1 MRLPTNPEETPA
13 DLQAELQRL
22 EARIA
27 ELPEPEATVLYNR
40 ELFPLACL
48 SVRLQAA
55 DRPRRRL
62 AFIPVGT
69 QPYSPILATLANPAD
84 RTVLLYT
91 EGSKPCLR
99 DLLESVPLQNPSLR
113 EFEDD
118 PNPRVILEIVESELA
133 WSGRPSVGQVAV
145 DVTSGRK
152 STVATLGAVA
162 AALGFLQ
169 SYLLSSPIPNKP
181 GLHRSPRLV
190 TLPDPGSFW
199 GLRRRET
206 ARQLLNAGAF
216 AAAESAFR
224 ELAEVS
230 VRRASDEAMAE
241 CCRALTLW
249 LQGSGDAARKRLIK
263 ARRILGEEANAMV
276 GLALAQLERDEAVG
290 FPRAARDAALLARGG
305 GKTAKGG
312 PLKVAEALADWLA
325 EKR

>member
-1 MRLPTNPEETPA
+1 MRLATNPVEAPE

-22 EARIA
+22 EARIS
-27 ELPEPEATVLYNR
+27 ELPEPEATDLYNR
-40 ELFPLACL
+40 EFFPLACL

-62 AFIPVGT
+62 SFIPVGT

-91 EGSKPCLR
+91 EGSKRCLQ
-99 DLLESVPLQNPSLR
+99 DLLESVPLEDPSLR

-133 WSGRPSVGQVAV
+133 WSGRPSAGQVAV

-169 SYLLSSPIPNKP
+169 SYLLSSPIQGKP
-181 GLHRSPRLV
+181 LLHRSPRLV
-190 TLPDPGSFW
+190 ALPDPGSFW

-206 ARQLLNAGAF
+206 ARQLLKAGAF

-224 ELAEVS
+224 DLAEVS

-241 CCRALTLW
+241 CCRGLALW
-249 LQGSGDAARKRLIK
+249 LQGQGDPARKRLVRAGK
-263 ARRILGEEANAMV
+263 ILGEAAGAIV
-276 GLALAQLERDEAVG
+276 ASALAQLEQDEAGG
-290 FPRAARDAALLARGG
+290 FSLAARDAALLAKGG
-305 GKTAKGG
+305 GRGSKGG
-312 PLKVAEALADWLA
+312 PLKAAEALADWLA

>member
-1 MRLPTNPEETPA
+1 MRLTTNPEESPA
-13 DLQAELQRL
+13 DLQAELQTL

-27 ELPEPEATVLYNR
+27 DLPEPEATELYNR

-48 SVRLQAA
+48 SVRMQAA

-91 EGSKPCLR
+91 EGSRACLQA
-99 DLLESVPLQNPSLR
+99 LLESVPLENPSLR
-113 EFEDD
+113 EFKDD

-133 WSGRPSVGQVAV
+133 WSGRPSADQVAV

-169 SYLLSSPIPNKP
+169 SSLLSGPIPGKP
-181 GLHRSPRLV
+181 HLHRSPRLV

-206 ARQLLNAGAF
+206 ARQLLKAGAF

-224 ELAEVS
+224 ELADIS
-230 VRRASDEAMAE
+230 IRRASDEAMAD
-241 CCRALTLW
+241 CCRGLSLW
-249 LQGSGDAARKRLIK
+249 LQGQGEPARLRVERAKK
-263 ARRILGEEANAMV
+263 ILGEPT
-276 GLALAQLERDEAVG
+276 GSILQSALAQLARDDREG
-290 FPRAARDAALLARGG
+290 FPRAARDAALLAKGG
-305 GKTAKGG
+305 GKPTKGG
-312 PLKVAEALADWLA
+312 PLHVAGSLA
-325 EKR
+325 EWLEEKR